1 MTPPERS
8 RLHKAIRGRL
18 EKGDSVSKFADR
30 AGLHRTSL
38 YKWTSGQMDPAWESL
53 RRVADGLGLPL
64 WVLVREV
71 ELTPPKGE
79 WR

>member
-18 EKGDSVSKFADR
+18 EQGDSVSKFADR
-30 AGLHRTSL
+30 AGLHRTTL
-38 YKWTSGQMDPAWESL
+38 YKWTGGWIDPEWESL
-53 RRVADGLGLPL
+53 RRVADELGLPL